1 MDFHYFS
8 PWTRLYGRLGCND
21 LVEQADL
28 LLQMAWDE
36 ENVPLFRD
44 VSKVGRLQQLE
55 GAVIVGLE
63 LNAGKYEEAAQLAM
77 RMMVEDEFI
86 INSSFD
92 IAALL
97 RRYLYCTM
105 PVRKTVYFSVLFTF
119 YPSLTIPLIPDS
131 CNCC

>member
-1 MDFHYFS
+1 MAGWDV
-8 PWTRLYGRLGCND
+8 ND

-28 LLQMAWDE
+28 MLQMAWDE

-77 RMMVEDEFI
+77 RMMAEYKFI
-86 INSSFD
+86 IDSSLV
-92 IAALL
+92 IAAASIL
-97 RRYLYCTM
+97 RFMRETNL
-105 PVRKTVYFSVLFTF
+105 
-119 YPSLTIPLIPDS
+119 
-131 CNCC
+131 